1 MSEKKQWLG
10 EEQDSSCDSD
20 EQFTFN
26 PIYPAA
32 PALLD
37 VVVTLRSTF
46 AWESWLRGLRGQ
58 GCGLWRFSV
67 PEEGVE
73 PP

>member
-1 MSEKKQWLG
+1 MSEKEQWLG
-10 EEQDSSCDSD
+10 EEQDSSWDSD

-32 PALLD
+32 PALQKHIRTGKLAWRAHRTGMW
-37 VVVTLRSTF
+37 VVEIFS
-46 AWESWLRGLRGQ
+46 ARGG
-58 GCGLWRFSV
+58 GSS
-67 PEEGVE
+67 